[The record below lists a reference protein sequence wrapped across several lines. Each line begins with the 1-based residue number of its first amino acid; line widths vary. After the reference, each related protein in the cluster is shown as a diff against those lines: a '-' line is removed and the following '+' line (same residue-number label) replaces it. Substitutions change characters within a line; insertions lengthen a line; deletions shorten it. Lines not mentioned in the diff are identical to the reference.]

1 MRGSSTVGTSAN
13 ERYDRARAA
22 GTLMGNWY
30 HVEVTSSL
38 PVRRRLAELS
48 GSSPSSSTAK
58 SSSLSE
64 VRDFSS
70 RTARVPKNCFPLT
83 GLRCRLLTRA
93 SCSFALECRYGEAI
107 SASRHSRER
116 GCFRALDAFG
126 AAGGGGGPGIA
137 IDAGRT
143 SVTAPGGAGSYTKR
157 STRLGVNKWRIF
169 ASQTLLHKRV
179 HVLSL
184 SLSLYL
190 SLCTFVS
197 LTLAALSFLSV
208 SVPGALLAPI

>member
-1 MRGSSTVGTSAN
+1 
-13 ERYDRARAA
+13 
-22 GTLMGNWY
+22 MGNWY

-137 IDAGRT
+137 IDDLGMPGQDLRYGAGGSRIVYET
-143 SVTAPGGAGSYTKR
+143 FDTAGCEQVAHFCVANTAPQACSCLI
-157 STRLGVNKWRIF
+157 SLSF
-169 ASQTLLHKRV
+169 
-179 HVLSL
+179 SL
-184 SLSLYL
+184 SLSLHFRFSY
-190 SLCTFVS
+190 SCCTFVS
-197 LTLAALSFLSV
+197 IRFGAGRARAHITLRPADRDAQCCALEH
-208 SVPGALLAPI
+208 AN